1 MIKWLEQNKKIV
13 LLIVLFFMLIL
24 TVFYFF
30 MIRPLAVQEKNL
42 QQQLKRINDDF
53 SFYQRALK
61 KLTPQKATDNEK
73 SLLIGSVP
81 IKPNVEELIKDLER
95 TELETGVVIEKISS
109 SIHLNGL
116 NDDGAAVQKTEKT
129 QENNKPI
136 QKQEQGWNNIFPK
149 ETLRKLKGRLSGL
162 DDLTVSYLEMVI
174 NVNGEA
180 KDVHKFV
187 NRLENLTRI
196 IHIQSYE
203 YKLNK
208 EKNNRLEAI
217 LTIRAFYCKDFAKLI
232 DEGNNFQLDYEFDPL
247 KLKRYADPYNPTGSQ
262 PAAGNGSIHNG
273 TNNSSLVENLKAE
286 TGSLNARVNKSIAKE
301 TGQAEENQKLPIYNA
316 PKTKDS
322 VIKKGDPVFYVVQTG
337 TYKSAH
343 YLNIVVRK
351 LIDAGV
357 YPRIIGGNMSY
368 IYTATNSAASSTEK
382 IAEILKR
389 KGFDS
394 YVKTLPYR
402 LTGEE
407 KAVLLKES
415 DDLIGSINEIILN
428 GLTKNNTTIT
438 KKQLNIVIGKTKAY
452 EKKVKQILNK
462 TNSKSRKEELQET
475 LSILNKVLDVL
486 QKNEKGGKAESFW
499 EAEGL
504 ILDYM
509 LIFNGYVP
517 TNVN

>member
-24 TVFYFF
+24 TVFYLF
-30 MIRPLAVQEKNL
+30 MIRPLAAQEKNL
-42 QQQLKRINDDF
+42 QQQLKRINDDR
-53 SFYQRALK
+53 SFYQKALK
-61 KLTPQKATDNEK
+61 KLIPQKTTDNEK
-73 SLLIGSVP
+73 SLLIASVP
-81 IKPNVEELIKDLER
+81 NRPNVEELIKDMER

-109 SIHLNGL
+109 SIHSDGL
-116 NDDGAAVQKTEKT
+116 NNDEAAAQKTET
-129 QENNKPI
+129 QENNQPI
-136 QKQEQGWNNIFPK
+136 QKQEQGWKNIFPK
-149 ETLRKLKGRLSGL
+149 ETLEKLKGRLAGL
-162 DDLTVSYLEMVI
+162 DDLTVSYVEMVI

-187 NRLENLTRI
+187 NRLENFTRI

-217 LTIRAFYCKDFAKLI
+217 LTIHAFYCKDFAKLI
-232 DEGNNFQLDYEFDPL
+232 DERNHFQLDYEFDPL
-247 KLKRYADPYNPTGSQ
+247 KLKRYADPYNSTGSQ

-273 TNNSSLVENLKAE
+273 TNNGSLVENLKGE
-286 TGSLNARVNKSIAKE
+286 TGSLNAGVNKSIPKE
-301 TGQAEENQKLPIYNA
+301 TAQTEENQKLPIYNA

-322 VIKKGDPVFYVVQTG
+322 GIKKGDPVFYVVQTG
-337 TYKSAH
+337 AYKSAH
-343 YLNIVVRK
+343 YLNRVVRK

-368 IYTATNSAASSTEK
+368 IYTATNSGASSTEK
-382 IAEILKR
+382 IAEILKH
-389 KGFDS
+389 KGFES

-402 LTGEE
+402 LTEEE
-407 KAVLLKES
+407 KAMLLKES
-415 DDLIGSINEIILN
+415 DDLIGSINEIISN
-428 GLTKNNTTIT
+428 GITKNNPTIT

-452 EKKVKQILNK
+452 EKKVKQISNK

-475 LSILNKVLDVL
+475 LSILNKVLDLL
-486 QKNEKGGKAESFW
+486 QKIERGGKVKSFW